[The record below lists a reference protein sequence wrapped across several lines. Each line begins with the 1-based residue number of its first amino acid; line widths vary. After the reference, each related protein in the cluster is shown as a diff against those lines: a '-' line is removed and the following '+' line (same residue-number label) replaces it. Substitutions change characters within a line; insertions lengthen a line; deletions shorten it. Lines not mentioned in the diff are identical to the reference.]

1 MKEKWDPRL
10 TAREN
15 YRRCGLRSTA
25 NSGLHHRRTE
35 PEDKPAEE
43 DEQIPDPIVLFNI
56 PTEPV
61 EPCRHTI
68 NPGTTTYLRA
78 LIAKYDTDYKKMS
91 RDIKLNYNQHTA
103 AKLKG
108 LCERLKIND
117 AKAAAAAA
125 DDDDDG
131 GKTDK

>member
-1 MKEKWDPRL
+1 MKAKWDPKL

-35 PEDKPAEE
+35 EAEKTLEE
-43 DEQIPDPIVLFNI
+43 DDAIVDPIELFKI
-56 PTEPV
+56 STEPL

-68 NPGTTTYLRA
+68 NPGTTNYLRA
-78 LIAKYDTDYKKMS
+78 LIAKYDSDYKRMS
-91 RDIKLNYNQHTA
+91 KDIKLNYNQHTA

-108 LCERLKIND
+108 LCERLKINENV
-117 AKAAAAAA
+117 AAAAA
-125 DDDDDG
+125 DAAT
-131 GKTDK
+131 KECE